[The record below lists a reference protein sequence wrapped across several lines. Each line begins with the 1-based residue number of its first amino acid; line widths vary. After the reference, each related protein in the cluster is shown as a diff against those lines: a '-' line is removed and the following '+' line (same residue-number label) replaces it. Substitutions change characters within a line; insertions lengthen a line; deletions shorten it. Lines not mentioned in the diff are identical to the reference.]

1 MMNSY
6 LQMVHVKIFS
16 KSSEFQII
24 SNSTLGWNRDPYNI
38 QIGRIGLV
46 GPWYKEF
53 YIDIIGNL
61 TSNSNHPTASNMFLW
76 TDAINATVLI
86 QVLQDQEQQ
95 AKLLH
100 DHDDGD
106 NLSLWS
112 NPPTRQLLEP
122 LSKSTPQ
129 LRPIPVD
136 LPFKNNA
143 KLRLIFQNVS
153 LFDLNGLVSH
163 RDGGCDTFWQ
173 KTEARLLSRRP
184 LHLRRDARNQRRQAT
199 RYRPPGSRSRAGC

>member
-1 MMNSY
+1 
-6 LQMVHVKIFS
+6 MVHVKIFS

-61 TSNSNHPTASNMFLW
+61 TSNSNPTAASNMFLW

-86 QVLQDQEQQ
+86 QVLQENQEQQ

-100 DHDDGD
+100 DHDYGD
-106 NLSLWS
+106 NWSLWS
-112 NPPTRQLLEP
+112 NPPSRQLQP

-129 LRPIPVD
+129 LRPIPVVD
-136 LPFKNNA
+136 LPSFKNA

-163 RDGGCDTFWQ
+163 RDGGG
-173 KTEARLLSRRP
+173 
-184 LHLRRDARNQRRQAT
+184 LHIAFCT
-199 RYRPPGSRSRAGC
+199 S